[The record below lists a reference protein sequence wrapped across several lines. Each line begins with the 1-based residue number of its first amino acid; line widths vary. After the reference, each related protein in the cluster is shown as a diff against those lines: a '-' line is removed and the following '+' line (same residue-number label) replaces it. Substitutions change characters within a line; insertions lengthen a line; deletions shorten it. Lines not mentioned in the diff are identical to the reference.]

1 MKFLKQGVCLALL
14 GGLAAV
20 PALQATAQSGAP
32 AADDSLVA
40 QIREEADGA
49 VKISSEKATGRITF
63 VRASAENSDLM
74 PSKAGKG
81 DPVAKATSYVRK
93 YAAAFGAKADQL
105 SQQSVRKNGH
115 GWTVSFA
122 QSYKGIPVWG
132 TQLRAHVDADGQL
145 TSVNGEAAPVSGLDT
160 TPRLS
165 ETEAGER
172 AVRMVKADPPDSQ
185 DRGKVNTSGLKA
197 KATELYVYR
206 TGLIKGQAGGKTGLV
221 YQVEVTNERN
231 IRDVVLVA
239 ADSGKVVNRYSMI
252 HNELDRKLY
261 EVSRET
267 EPVWEEGDPLPGTL
281 NADQESLVRST
292 GDSYWFFKNTFNRDS
307 YTGDGTTMLTVN
319 NDPTIS
325 CPNANWNGVT
335 TNYCDGVSSDD
346 VVAHEWGHAYTE
358 YTHGLIYQYQPG
370 ALNEAYSDI
379 WGETVDLLNG
389 RLDEGEGDIN
399 AKRPAGQCSTHSP
412 ATPLLTINSP
422 APIARDCDTAGAAF
436 GPQLTGTG
444 VTGDLVKG
452 LDADE
457 DGDGDP
463 NPFDLEGSTF
473 DGCSPLTNAAD
484 VAGKVVLLNRG
495 LCGFE
500 VKARNG
506 QAAGAIAV
514 VIANRDPAVFPM
526 SGDAQPDPTISTVMI
541 NRTDWEAIN
550 TATGTVN
557 VTMKDAS
564 GDRVDSFRWL
574 MGEKSDAFGGA
585 IRDMWN
591 PTCYGHPGKVSDAE
605 YFCGTGDAGGVHS
618 NSGVPNHGYALLVDG
633 GTYNGITVPAVGFT
647 KAAAIYWRAQNE
659 YQTPASGFADH
670 ADALAASCAD
680 LTGKRINEPTTEPN
694 TYQPSQLKI
703 GAADCAAVEQMA
715 KAVELRKDPAQ
726 CNYQPLLDPN
736 APALCGPGTA
746 EDVVYE
752 EDFEDGLT
760 GWTTSGENPFGGP
773 TKDWKTD
780 SEMPGTNNT
789 IGAQGPA
796 PDFGQC
802 DGSTSDFSSVNY
814 LTSGDIVV
822 GTAEGMNPRLSFRH
836 YVATELGFDGG
847 TVQISKNGGAFATV
861 PAAAYLFNEPGKF
874 TSAAGGNTN
883 PLAGQ
888 DGFTGTDGGKV
899 TGSWGESQIDLAAAG
914 VAAGDTIKLRLA
926 VGRDG
931 CGGNDGWYV
940 DDIKI
945 ALCEIAATVTGTHVP
960 EPSKFGTASKLNVK
974 VAGPSGSDVPSGT
987 VVVKKGSSTLGT
999 VTLSATGTGSLTLPK
1014 TLAVGTNTLTLNY
1027 SGDANYDA
1035 ATGTAKATV
1044 VKATSKTTATVKPT
1058 SVKKGNKF
1066 VVTAKVTATGVT
1078 PTGSVKIFKGT
1089 RLLASGK
1096 LVGGTVKIT
1105 VGTGSLSVGSHKLTV
1120 KYAGST
1126 TVAASQGSVTI
1137 KVTR

>member
-14 GGLAAV
+14 GGLAAT
-20 PALQATAQSGAP
+20 PALQATAQSAAP

-40 QIREEADGA
+40 QIRAEADGA
-49 VKISSEKATGRITF
+49 VKFSSEKATGRITF
-63 VRASAENSDLM
+63 VRASDDGGDLM
-74 PSKAGKG
+74 PGKAGKA

-93 YAAAFGAKADQL
+93 YAGAFGGKADQL
-105 SQQSVRKNGH
+105 TQRSVRKNAH
-115 GWTVSFA
+115 GWTVSFE
-122 QSYKGIPVWG
+122 QSHKGIPVWG
-132 TQLRAHVDADGQL
+132 TQLRAHLDSDGDL
-145 TSVNGEAAPVSGLDT
+145 TAVNGELAPVSGLGT

-165 ETEAGER
+165 EADASER
-172 AVRMVKADPPDSQ
+172 AVNLVKAQPPEATDKGMGGAAVRS
-185 DRGKVNTSGLKA
+185 DVDTSGLKA
-197 KATELYVYR
+197 KSSELYVYR
-206 TGLIKGQAGGKTGLV
+206 TGLIKGQPGGKTGLA

-231 IRDVVLVA
+231 IRDVVILT
-239 ADSGKVVNRYSMI
+239 ADSGKVLNRYSMI

-281 NADQESLVRST
+281 NEDQESMVRST
-292 GDSYWFFKNTFNRDS
+292 GDSYWFFKNTFDRDS
-307 YTGDGTTMLTVN
+307 YTGDGEAMLTVN

-399 AKRPAGQCSTHSP
+399 AKRPVGQCSKYTRGSVGV
-412 ATPLLTINSP
+412 TINAP
-422 APIARDCDTAGAAF
+422 APIAGDCAAAAASF
-436 GPQLTGTG
+436 GPVFDKAG
-444 VTGDLVKG
+444 VTSDVVVAT
-452 LDADE
+452 DDPAD
-457 DGDGDP
+457 
-463 NPFDLEGSTF
+463 GSATN
-473 DGCSPLTNAAD
+473 GCGAFTNAAE
-484 VAGKVVLLNRG
+484 VAGKFAYVDRG
-495 LCGFE
+495 VCAFGQ
-500 VKARNG
+500 KAANAE
-506 QAAGAIAV
+506 AAGATGI
-514 VIANRDPAVFPM
+514 VIGQNLEDPPFSPSGSANIYGVMIPKVN
-526 SGDAQPDPTISTVMI
+526 GDAIK
-541 NRTDWEAIN
+541 A
-550 TATGTVN
+550 ATETVN
-557 VTMKDAS
+557 LTVKDIDTAPKA
-564 GDRVDSFRWL
+564 DSYRWL

-591 PTCYGHPGKVSDAE
+591 PNCYNDPGKVSDAQ
-605 YFCGTGDAGGVHS
+605 YVCTTADAGGVHS

-633 GTYNGITVPAVGFT
+633 GTYNGVTVPAVGMT
-647 KAAAIYWRAQNE
+647 KAAAIYWRAQNI

-680 LTGKRINEPTTEPN
+680 LTGKRINEPTTEPS
-694 TYQPSQLKI
+694 TYQPSQQKI
-703 GAADCAAVEQMA
+703 AATDCAAVEQMA

-726 CNYQPLLDPN
+726 CNYQPLLKQN
-736 APALCGPGTA
+736 APALCGAGTA

-760 GWTTSGENPFGGP
+760 GWALSHENPFNGP
-773 TKDWKTD
+773 HKDWKTD
-780 SEMPGTNNT
+780 AEMPGTNKT

-802 DGSTSDFSSVNY
+802 DGSTSDFSSVDY

-822 GTAEGMNPRLSFRH
+822 GTAEGMSPRLSFRH

-847 TVQISKNGGAFATV
+847 TVQISKDGGTTFTTV
-861 PAAAYLFNEPGKF
+861 PAAAYTFNAPGHF
-874 TSAAGGNTN
+874 STEAEGNTN
-883 PLAGQ
+883 PLAGE

-899 TGSWGESQIDLAAAG
+899 TGSWGESQVDLAAAG
-914 VAAGDTIKLRLA
+914 VNPGETIKLRLA

-945 ALCEIAATVTGTHVP
+945 ALCEVVATVSGTHVP
-960 EPSKFGTASKLNVK
+960 NPSKYGTASKLNVK
-974 VAGPSGSDVPSGT
+974 VVGGGTDAPSGT

-1027 SGDANYDA
+1027 SGDANYGA
-1035 ATGTAKATV
+1035 STGTAKATV
-1044 VKATSKTTATVKPT
+1044 SKATSRMAAMVSPKTVEKGKKTT
-1058 SVKKGNKF
+1058 
-1066 VVTAKVTATGVT
+1066 VTAKVTAAGVT
-1078 PTGSVKIFKGT
+1078 VTGTVKVFKGT
-1089 RLLASGK
+1089 RFLA
-1096 LVGGTVKIT
+1096 GGQLKAGVAKIK
-1105 VGTGSLSVGSHKLTV
+1105 VGTGSLGVSWHKLTV
-1120 KYAGST
+1120 KYMGSAKIAPST
-1126 TVAASQGSVTI
+1126 KTI
-1137 KVTR
+1137 WIRVVR